1 MSVSY
6 FLKLNIYFVYTRF
19 YLKNVK
25 TQRSAKLNNIVIRAG
40 EPKLEPELSSDIV

>member
-19 YLKNVK
+19 YLRKKSKNTKVSEIE
-25 TQRSAKLNNIVIRAG
+25 QYCDQGWGAGAGAGAKL
-40 EPKLEPELSSDIV
+40 